1 MEQDLERLFPL
12 VRRINEL
19 LGAKEKRLVPTST
32 QMLQPPV

>member
-1 MEQDLERLFPL
+1 MEQDPKKLFPL

-32 QMLQPPV
+32 QMLQSPV